1 MPGLDFGTFGT
12 FGTFGLDFGDDLGS
26 QPSTTTTTTTT
37 TTFPDYGSMDIGFFS
52 IGNFMIR
59 KRRSTSGEPL
69 VSTVL
74 KDCYVTTF
82 HPFPIENP
90 PQTNPQQSSILDVY
104 IGENTQ
110 SSFRKHVGQF
120 LPTTGDHKRFG
131 HILKG
136 APVYCLYGGLPVLYG
151 LHQGYLETNTRKVIH
166 NLDNQ
171 LAWLRRAIL
180 HVDEPEFST
189 YSKNFNQTSHL
200 SAGAFKM
207 NFRQFDTAD
216 CKEGKHDTR

>member
-1 MPGLDFGTFGT
+1 MPGGDIGTFQI
-12 FGTFGLDFGDDLGS
+12 GTFGLGDDFAS
-26 QPSTTTTTTTT
+26 RPPTTTTTTTKT
-37 TTFPDYGSMDIGFFS
+37 TTSFPDYGSMDIGFFGLS
-52 IGNFMIR
+52 NFMVR

-82 HPFPIENP
+82 SPFPIDNP
-90 PQTNPQQSSILDVY
+90 PQTNPQQSSILDIY
-104 IGENTQ
+104 IGKNTQ

-171 LAWLRRAIL
+171 LSWLRRAIL
-180 HVDEPEFST
+180 HIDEPEFST
-189 YSKNFNQTSHL
+189 YSTNSNYTSHL
-200 SAGAFKM
+200 SVGAFKM
-207 NFRQFDTAD
+207 DFRQFDNAD
-216 CKEGKHDTR
+216 CDEGNHCKR